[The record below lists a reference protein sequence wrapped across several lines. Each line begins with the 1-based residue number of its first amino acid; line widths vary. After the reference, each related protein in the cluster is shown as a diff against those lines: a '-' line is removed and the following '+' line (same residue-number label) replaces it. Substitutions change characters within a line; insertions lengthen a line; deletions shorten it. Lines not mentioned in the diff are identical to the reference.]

1 MHVHMCI
8 CALNI
13 DNPVMFILTIVGGSG
28 TPTTTTPPGNTDKSP
43 STPTGPHVSITSNVT
58 MQPDGKYVTCM
69 YKQHF
74 NNREQVKKN
83 KI

>member
-28 TPTTTTPPGNTDKSP
+28 TPTTTTPPGNTGKLPPIS
-43 STPTGPHVSITSNVT
+43 SGSHISSTSNVT
-58 MQPDGKYVTCM
+58 MQPDGMSHVRR
-69 YKQHF
+69 
-74 NNREQVKKN
+74 NNISTIENR
-83 KI
+83 